1 MNSQNTYIER
11 RENSNRTGRL
21 IGAVLVLCVLV
32 CSFTLLSFT
41 GLSYIYPPPEE
52 SSFLLDF
59 SSEVNDIDL
68 KTSKEPVSENVD
80 KSKEIE
86 LVKKSESPIE
96 QNKPNT
102 TEQSAQDDFGDVET
116 PAPQVEQP
124 VINQKALF
132 PGMSKKPSSSD
143 SPHSASKSST
153 NFSNG
158 QSDGNSKNNTSEGRA
173 NAHLKGR
180 KDVGGLALP
189 KFNKQEGGKVVVRI
203 WVDAYGNVTNAIVDA
218 SGTTIDDKTLWNEA
232 RNAAMKTHFTK
243 LNNITEDTPLQELVQ
258 EGTITYY
265 FTLK

>member
-1 MNSQNTYIER
+1 MSNQNTYIEH
-11 RENSNRTGRL
+11 RESSNKKGQI
-21 IGAVLVLCVLV
+21 IGVALVLCVLA

-41 GLSYIYPPPEE
+41 GLSYLYPPPEE
-52 SSFLLDF
+52 NTFLLDF
-59 SSEVNDIDL
+59 SSEVNDIEL

-80 KSKEIE
+80 KTKEVE

-102 TEQSAQDDFGDVET
+102 TEQSSQDDFGDVET
-116 PAPQVEQP
+116 PSPQPEQP
-124 VINQKALF
+124 TINQKALF
-132 PGMSKKPSSSD
+132 PGMNKKPSSSD
-143 SPHSASKSST
+143 SPHSAAKSSK
-153 NFSNG
+153 NFMDG
-158 QSDGNSKNNTSEGRA
+158 QADGNSKNSATEGKA

-180 KDVGGLALP
+180 ETMGGLALP

-203 WVDAYGNVTNAIVDA
+203 WVDAYGNVTNAVVDA

-243 LNNITEDTPLQELVQ
+243 LNNITEDTPLQELLQ